1 MAERSSSATARFQAA
16 DLLLRPPSEVA
27 RLDRLG
33 AAHSTRLSFMRSLL
47 RLLAREGWQL
57 GCSRRQW
64 DEQGYGW
71 ALYVARGPERRY
83 SLVAFTDALAD
94 KDRSDRVIAE
104 RWDASFALLD
114 GEAGAADIERLR
126 AQVPLQEK
134 GRVSRRELVLSR
146 ANKSV
151 RMFEYVCGCL
161 AEGRQPDR
169 SRVLDVGYLMRTT
182 AVYGNGKFG
191 LADRSCIAD
200 RSELAG
206 PFRAEL
212 LAVYLIRAFTHDL
225 VNYLARVRGGRRA
238 VELDPEIQRF
248 LGIGNSTG
256 LGMAPFLNKHPQLLH
271 RWLQARERA
280 LSLVC
285 GQPEAIE
292 AAAFIELLQRARAH
306 VAGWRV
312 ADRRQSGRIE
322 QLSRDLEL
330 ISRRA
335 ERILAAPRPWAQ
347 LVEWASEAVAVE
359 AQEMLFSLVLEPHG
373 DLIDHLEA
381 ELAFDEYRALDA
393 SMKVG
398 ELLRLLERDYAWAL
412 APEPGSGDYA
422 RFWYV
427 SEEKLEPRIGW
438 RQTEPGSSREMPLG
452 VARALSQLQALL
464 RRADPEERTGR
475 FAARFPQ
482 ARHWVRRVQ
491 TLASTPYGEVR
502 DNLLASSM
510 RPLDLLR
517 GKLAMFGATKFDP
530 QSDMWLRIHMFQGAP
545 LPSELASH
553 DECAADD
560 WLFPALQ
567 C

>member
-1 MAERSSSATARFQAA
+1 MTEAGGSAAAQFQAVA
-16 DLLLRPPSEVA
+16 PPLRPPSEVA
-27 RLDRLG
+27 RLHRLG

-47 RLLAREGWQL
+47 RLLAREDWRL
-57 GCSRRQW
+57 ECSQRQW

-71 ALYVARGPERRY
+71 ALYLARGPERCY

-94 KDRSDRVIAE
+94 EDRSDRVIAE
-104 RWDASFALLD
+104 RWDATFVLLD

-134 GRVSRRELVLSR
+134 GRLSRRELVLSR

-151 RMFEYVCGCL
+151 RMFEYVCGRL
-161 AEGRQPDR
+161 AGGRQPER
-169 SRVLDVGYLMRTT
+169 SRVLEVGYLMRTT

-191 LADRSCIAD
+191 LADRLCLAD
-200 RSELAG
+200 RPELAG

-225 VNYLARVRGGRRA
+225 VNHLARVRGGSLA
-238 VELDPEIQRF
+238 VELDPEIQRL

-271 RWLQARERA
+271 CWFQARERA

-285 GQPEAIE
+285 SQPEATA
-292 AAAFIELLQRARAH
+292 AAAFLSLLKRARRH
-306 VAGWRV
+306 VADWQV
-312 ADRRQSGRIE
+312 ADRRQSSRIE
-322 QLSRDLEL
+322 QLGRDLGL

-335 ERILAAPRPWAQ
+335 GQILAAPRPWAQ
-347 LVEWASEAVAVE
+347 LMEWASGAVSLE

-373 DLIDHLEA
+373 ELIDHLED
-381 ELAFDEYRALDA
+381 ELAFEEYKAVDA
-393 SMKVG
+393 SMRVG
-398 ELLRLLERDYAWAL
+398 ELLQLLERDYAWAL
-412 APEPGSGDYA
+412 APEFDSGDCA

-438 RQTEPGSSREMPLG
+438 RHAEPGSSREMSLG
-452 VARALSQLQALL
+452 VARALSRLQVLL
-464 RRADPEERTGR
+464 RRADPEERVGH
-475 FAARFPQ
+475 FSARFPE
-482 ARHWVRRVQ
+482 ARHWLRRVQ

-502 DNLLASSM
+502 DNLLAADM

-530 QSDMWLRIHMFQGAP
+530 QSDLWLRIHMFQGAP
-545 LPSELASH
+545 LPAELGPRDPH
-553 DECAADD
+553 AADD
-560 WLFPALQ
+560 WLFPAFSG
-567 C
+567 